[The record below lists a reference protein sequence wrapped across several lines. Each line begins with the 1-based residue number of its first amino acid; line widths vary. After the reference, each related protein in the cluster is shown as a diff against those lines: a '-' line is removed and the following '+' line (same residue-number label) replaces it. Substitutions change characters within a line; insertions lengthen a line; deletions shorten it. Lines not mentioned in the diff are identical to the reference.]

1 MADQHVSRDDYESLV
16 EDVDAQMGGDVDI
29 RDDYSGRGMFGEE
42 CLAVVGDNY
51 TLDVF
56 LDAARYFGIKAS
68 LRTMQQDS
76 MGLSSVYY
84 WPHIKVEKEAEHA

>member
-1 MADQHVSRDDYESLV
+1 MTERVSRAVYETLV

-29 RDDYSGRGMFGEE
+29 RDDYSGRYMYGRE

-56 LDAARYFGIKAS
+56 LDACRYYGIGARLGNMA
-68 LRTMQQDS
+68 QDS
-76 MGLSSVYY
+76 MGLSQVFY
-84 WPHIKVEKEAEHA
+84 WPSIEVEKGV

>member
-1 MADQHVSRDDYESLV
+1 MADQRVSRDNYESLV

-29 RDDYSGRGMFGEE
+29 RDDYSGRYMHGAK

-51 TLDVF
+51 ALDVF
-56 LDAARYFGIKAS
+56 LDAARYFGIEAS
-68 LRTMQQDS
+68 LRNMSEDS

-84 WPHIKVEKEAEHA
+84 WPHIEVEGA